1 MLSFLDIIM
10 NFKPNYFSF
19 ADQHNTTGLF
29 CLNFIYDM
37 NIFVVFVNF
46 CSGLYLFI
54 DCIYFTV

>member
-10 NFKPNYFSF
+10 NFKPYFSF
-19 ADQHNTTGLF
+19 AYQHNVTGLF

-37 NIFVVFVNF
+37 NIFVVFVSF
-46 CSGLYLFI
+46 YLGLYLFI